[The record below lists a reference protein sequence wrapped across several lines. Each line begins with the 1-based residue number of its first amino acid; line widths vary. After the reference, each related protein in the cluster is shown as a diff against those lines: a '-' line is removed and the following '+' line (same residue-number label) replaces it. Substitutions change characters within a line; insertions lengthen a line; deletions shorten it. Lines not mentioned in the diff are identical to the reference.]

1 MPNATYVKLES
12 YTVPVAG
19 VTSVT
24 LGSGGT
30 IPQTYTDLVLKIS
43 ARSDGSQI
51 YNYPFNIRFNG
62 ATSDTNLSSRGF
74 EGNGSSSVSY
84 TNPFVY
90 LNASNG
96 GTSTS
101 PTFSSHDVYL
111 HNYTSVTNKL
121 ISVDGVLENNATTY
135 YGSLQQGWFATSSP
149 LTSITIISGNTLL
162 QYSEFTLYGVK
173 SS

>member
-1 MPNATYVKLES
+1 MATTFTKIES
-12 YTVPVAG
+12 YTVPLAG

-30 IPQTYTDLVLKIS
+30 IPQTYKDLVLKIS
-43 ARSDGSQI
+43 ARSGGSSI
-51 YNYPFNIRFNG
+51 FNYPFNIRFNG
-62 ATSDTNLSSRGF
+62 ASTDTNLSSRGF
-74 EGNGSSSVSY
+74 EGDGTNAVSY
-84 TNPFVY
+84 TNAFAY

-111 HNYTSVTNKL
+111 GNYTSTTNKL
-121 ISVDGVLENNATTY
+121 IMVDGILENNANTY

-149 LTSITIISGNTLL
+149 ITSITIVSGNTLV
-162 QYSEFTLYGVK
+162 QYSEFTLYGVLNT
-173 SS
+173 